1 MLTLEK
7 FMEGVKARNPG
18 EIEFHQAVREVIRD
32 LIPFTN
38 GNKDMLHARILDR
51 ITEPDR
57 IITFRITWENDKGEV
72 EINRG
77 FRVQFNKAI
86 GPYKGG
92 LRFDPSVNQSI
103 LKFLAFEQTFKN
115 SLTTLPMGS
124 GKGGSDFNPKGKS
137 DREVMRF
144 CQSFMS
150 ELYRHIGASV
160 DVPAGDIGVG
170 AREIGFLF
178 GQYMRISNQV
188 TGTLTGK
195 SLNYGGSP
203 IRTEA
208 TGYGAVY
215 LAQEALDYMHEGIEG
230 KTCLVSGSGN
240 VALYATQ
247 KLIELGAK
255 PITLSE
261 RGGLLHYPDGF
272 TQEQLDY
279 LIDLKTFQR
288 KGLKHFTKEYGGSY
302 HENQKPWAINADLA
316 FPSATQNEIDT
327 KDAKNLIRNEVQL
340 VAEGANMPTTTE
352 AVDLFHDSDLIYLPG
367 KAANAGGVAIS
378 GLEMTQ
384 NAMHYTYGRE
394 RLDKELHEIMKKIHN
409 TCVEYG
415 ETGNGVNYQKGA
427 NIGGFVKVANAM
439 LSQGLI

>member
-1 MLTLEK
+1 MLTLES
-7 FMEGVKARNPG
+7 FMEGVVARNPG
-18 EIEFHQAVREVIRD
+18 ETEFHQAVREVVRD

-38 GNKDMLHARILDR
+38 GNKDMLRARILDR

-57 IITFRITWENDKGEV
+57 IITFRITWENDKGDV

-170 AREIGFLF
+170 AREIGYLF

-215 LAQEALDYMHEGIEG
+215 LAQEVLDYIHEGIEG
-230 KTCLVSGSGN
+230 KTCLLSGSGN

-261 RGGLLHYPDGF
+261 RGGLLHYPEGF
-272 TQEQLDY
+272 NQEQLDY
-279 LIDLKTFQR
+279 LIDLKTIQR
-288 KGLKHFTKEYGGSY
+288 KGLKHFTQEYGGTY
-302 HENQKPWAINADLA
+302 HENQKPWSIHADLA
-316 FPSATQNEIDT
+316 FPCATQNEIDT
-327 KDAKNLIRNEVQL
+327 EDAKNLIRNQVQL

-394 RLDKELHEIMKKIHN
+394 RLDKELHEIMKKIHS

-415 ETGNGVNYQKGA
+415 ETGNGINYQKGA